1 MEIWATLLVPWFV
14 VNQMPTKLVKRVCVL
29 EEVEEGEIRLE
40 LKKLEIPR
48 RSSFN
53 WDEFV
58 FHLLPFLLCHL
69 QQYCNTDRMPASD

>member
-40 LKKLEIPR
+40 
-48 RSSFN
+48 
-53 WDEFV
+53 
-58 FHLLPFLLCHL
+58 
-69 QQYCNTDRMPASD
+69 